1 MPTKQNT
8 APNPAETARMA
19 AIAERLREIYPHAV
33 CALEWG
39 GQYGGDRDELLRQSW
54 KLLVMGRLSAQCT
67 DARVNIVCRELFDR
81 FPTVESLAD
90 GDLSE
95 IEAIVR
101 PCGLYRTKA
110 QSIKEACRIL
120 VEEHGGMVPDDMD
133 ALLALPGVGR
143 KIANLLLGDIYKKPG
158 VVTDTHCIRIC
169 GRLGFYDES
178 LSDPLKV
185 ERILTPLIA
194 PSEQSDFCHRIVQ
207 FGRDTCTA
215 RAPACEG
222 CPLRELCR
230 HGKQEGQ
237 TVKP

>member
-1 MPTKQNT
+1 MPTRSTRKQT
-8 APNPAETARMA
+8 LKSSAETARMA
-19 AIAERLREIYPHAV
+19 AIVARMKEIYPDAV

-39 GQYGGDRDELLRQSW
+39 GQYGGEREALLRESW

-67 DARVNIVCRELFDR
+67 DARVNIVCRDLFAR

-90 GDLSE
+90 GELTE

-110 QSIKEACRIL
+110 QNIKEACRIL
-120 VEEHGGMVPDDMD
+120 ADEYDGIVPDDME

-143 KIANLLLGDIYKKPG
+143 KIANLLLGDIYKRPG

-169 GRLGFYDES
+169 GRLGFYDEE

-194 PSEQSDFCHRIVQ
+194 PEEQSDFCHRIVQ

-215 RAPACEG
+215 RSPACEG
-222 CPLRELCR
+222 CPLRDLCR
-230 HGKQEGQ
+230 YGGAGKE
-237 TVKP
+237 